1 MSSWRREKKEM
12 EKPLGRFLF
21 LFFVCVCVFYL
32 LEARAMWFYWRRPFH
47 SLHFWNSYVNRC
59 VCVYKVLILHQQ
71 WLFRLPLSFVRMQE
85 RRNRRRFQQ
94 QLNTKEPWNS
104 RSAISY
110 LSPRQKITRSF
121 FFFFS
126 AFFWNIKYDMY
137 TPYLISND
145 RLFNLHSAVYRV
157 P

>member
-1 MSSWRREKKEM
+1 M

-94 QLNTKEPWNS
+94 KLNTKEPWNS

-126 AFFWNIKYDMY
+126 VFFLKYKIRY
-137 TPYLISND
+137 VHTILNFQRSAIQFTLG
-145 RLFNLHSAVYRV
+145 RLPRPVIAVIYR
-157 P
+157 